1 MPKCLVDYE
10 PGQRW
15 SINAN
20 NSYSSYNIA
29 YQPQDMRLDTE
40 WSGFHPLEAK
50 VGMGINLH
58 PTASSVLHA
67 SFLTDCLQTQ
77 G

>member
-1 MPKCLVDYE
+1 M
-10 PGQRW
+10 
-15 SINAN
+15 NAN

-29 YQPQDMRLDTE
+29 YQPQDVLLDVE
-40 WSGFHPLEAK
+40 RSDFHPLEVK

-58 PTASSVLHA
+58 PTASGVLYA
-67 SFLTDCLQTQ
+67 SFPTDCLRTQ